1 MICLNSWLY
10 DENNPFSKVEAIQYY
25 DELRK
30 DLEEGYFEGINVYLS
45 FFNKELVNILDYFNE
60 YIVIFDALITIPLGL
75 YLCKKQCTKLSTLD
89 NHEEQL
95 LGYKKAASMRIL
107 LVGNTMVF
115 AIAAFYLMG
124 AYQSM
129 LWVAAV
135 SAIGWYFTKPSERKM
150 ELELQAKDPNQ
161 ENY

>member
-1 MICLNSWLY
+1 MEQKIIRTLNVYYYGIMALTLLVGTLAYFLIMKDYVQPIDSL
-10 DENNPFSKVEAIQYY
+10 STLGQAIQY
-25 DELRK
+25 
-30 DLEEGYFEGINVYLS
+30 V
-45 FFNKELVNILDYFNE
+45 
-60 YIVIFDALITIPLGL
+60 VIFDALVTIPLGL

-89 NHEEQL
+89 NEEEKLQ
-95 LGYKKAASMRIL
+95 GYKKAASLRIL

-150 ELELQAKDPNQ
+150 ELELQPKDPTQ
-161 ENY
+161 EQY

>member
-1 MICLNSWLY
+1 MEQKIIRTLNLY
-10 DENNPFSKVEAIQYY
+10 YYGIMVLTLLAGTLAYFLIMKDYVQPIDSFSMLGQIIQY
-25 DELRK
+25 
-30 DLEEGYFEGINVYLS
+30 
-45 FFNKELVNILDYFNE
+45 
-60 YIVIFDALITIPLGL
+60 VIICDALVTIPLGL
-75 YLCKKQCTKLSTLD
+75 YLCKKQCTKLSVLE
-89 NHEEQL
+89 NEKEKL
-95 LGYKKAASMRIL
+95 LGYKQAATLRIL

-150 ELELQAKDPNQ
+150 QLELQPQDPNQ
-161 ENY
+161 EQY

>member
-1 MICLNSWLY
+1 MEQKIIRTLNVYYYGIMALTLLAGTLAYFLIMKDYVQPIDSL
-10 DENNPFSKVEAIQYY
+10 STLGQAIQ
-25 DELRK
+25 
-30 DLEEGYFEGINVYLS
+30 
-45 FFNKELVNILDYFNE
+45 

-95 LGYKKAASMRIL
+95 LGYKKAASLRIL

-115 AIAAFYLMG
+115 AITAFYLMG

-135 SAIGWYFTKPSERKM
+135 AAIGWYFSKPSERKM
-150 ELELQAKDPNQ
+150 ELELQPKDPNQ
-161 ENY
+161 EQY

>member
-1 MICLNSWLY
+1 MEQKIIRTLNFYYYGMMALTLLAGTLAYFLIMKDYVQPIYSL
-10 DENNPFSKVEAIQYY
+10 STLGQVIQYV
-25 DELRK
+25 
-30 DLEEGYFEGINVYLS
+30 I
-45 FFNKELVNILDYFNE
+45 
-60 YIVIFDALITIPLGL
+60 IFDALLTIPLGL
-75 YLCKKQCTKLSTLD
+75 YLCKKQCTKLSVLE
-89 NHEEQL
+89 NEEEKL
-95 LGYKKAASMRIL
+95 TGYKQAATLRIL

-150 ELELQAKDPNQ
+150 QLELQPQDPNQ
-161 ENY
+161 EQY

>member
-1 MICLNSWLY
+1 MEQKIIRTLNLY
-10 DENNPFSKVEAIQYY
+10 YYGIMVLTLLAGTLAYFLIMKDYVQPIDSFSMLGQIIQYV
-25 DELRK
+25 
-30 DLEEGYFEGINVYLS
+30 I
-45 FFNKELVNILDYFNE
+45 
-60 YIVIFDALITIPLGL
+60 IFDALVTIPLGL
-75 YLCKKQCTKLSTLD
+75 YLCKKQCTKLSALE
-89 NHEEQL
+89 NEKEKL
-95 LGYKKAASMRIL
+95 LGYKKAATSRIL

-150 ELELQAKDPNQ
+150 QLELQPQDPNQ
-161 ENY
+161 EQY

>member
-1 MICLNSWLY
+1 MKQKIIRTL
-10 DENNPFSKVEAIQYY
+10 
-25 DELRK
+25 
-30 DLEEGYFEGINVYLS
+30 NVYYYAMMILTLLS
-45 FFNKELVNILDYFNE
+45 GTLSYFLIMKGYVLPIDSLSSLGQVIQ

-75 YLCKKQCTKLSTLD
+75 FICKKQCTKLSSIE
-89 NHEEQL
+89 NEEEKL
-95 LGYKKAASMRIL
+95 VGYNKSARMRIL
-107 LVGNTMVF
+107 LVSNTMVF

-135 SAIGWYFTKPSERKM
+135 SAIGWYFSKPSLRKM
-150 ELELQAKDPNQ
+150 ELELQPKDPNQ

>member
-1 MICLNSWLY
+1 MEQKIIRTLNVYYYGIMALTLLVGTLAYFLIMKDYVQPIDSL
-10 DENNPFSKVEAIQYY
+10 STLGQAIQ
-25 DELRK
+25 
-30 DLEEGYFEGINVYLS
+30 
-45 FFNKELVNILDYFNE
+45 
-60 YIVIFDALITIPLGL
+60 YIVIFDALVTIPLGL

-89 NHEEQL
+89 NEEEKLQ
-95 LGYKKAASMRIL
+95 GYKKAALLRIL

-150 ELELQAKDPNQ
+150 ELELQPKDPTQ
-161 ENY
+161 EQY

>member
-1 MICLNSWLY
+1 MEQKIIRTLNFYYYGMMALTLLAGTLAYFLIMKDNVQPIDSL
-10 DENNPFSKVEAIQYY
+10 STLGQVIQY
-25 DELRK
+25 
-30 DLEEGYFEGINVYLS
+30 I
-45 FFNKELVNILDYFNE
+45 I
-60 YIVIFDALITIPLGL
+60 IFDALVTIPLGL
-75 YLCKKQCTKLSTLD
+75 YLCKKQCTKLSVLENEEEKLMGYQQAATL
-89 NHEEQL
+89 
-95 LGYKKAASMRIL
+95 RIL

-150 ELELQAKDPNQ
+150 QLELQPQDPNQ
-161 ENY
+161 EQY

>member
-1 MICLNSWLY
+1 MEQKIIRTLNFYYYGMMALTLLAGTLAYFLIMKDYVQPIDSL
-10 DENNPFSKVEAIQYY
+10 STLGQVIQYV
-25 DELRK
+25 
-30 DLEEGYFEGINVYLS
+30 I
-45 FFNKELVNILDYFNE
+45 
-60 YIVIFDALITIPLGL
+60 IFDALLTIPLGL
-75 YLCKKQCTKLSTLD
+75 YLCKKQCTKLSVLENED
-89 NHEEQL
+89 EKL
-95 LGYKKAASMRIL
+95 MGYKQAATLRIL

-150 ELELQAKDPNQ
+150 QLELQPQDPNQ
-161 ENY
+161 EQY

>member
-1 MICLNSWLY
+1 MEQKIIRTLNVYYYGIMALTLLAGTLAYFLIMKDYVQPIDSL
-10 DENNPFSKVEAIQYY
+10 STLGQAIQY
-25 DELRK
+25 
-30 DLEEGYFEGINVYLS
+30 V
-45 FFNKELVNILDYFNE
+45 
-60 YIVIFDALITIPLGL
+60 VIFDALVTIPLGL

-89 NHEEQL
+89 NEEEKLQ
-95 LGYKKAASMRIL
+95 GYKKAASMRIL
-107 LVGNTMVF
+107 LVSNTMVF

-150 ELELQAKDPNQ
+150 ELELQPKDPTQ
-161 ENY
+161 EQY

>member
-1 MICLNSWLY
+1 MEQKIIRTLNVYYYGIMALTLLAGTLAYFLIMKDYVQPIDSL
-10 DENNPFSKVEAIQYY
+10 STLGQAIQY
-25 DELRK
+25 
-30 DLEEGYFEGINVYLS
+30 V
-45 FFNKELVNILDYFNE
+45 
-60 YIVIFDALITIPLGL
+60 VIFDALVTIPLGL

-89 NHEEQL
+89 NEEEKLQ
-95 LGYKKAASMRIL
+95 GYKKAASMRIL
-107 LVGNTMVF
+107 LVSNTMVF

-150 ELELQAKDPNQ
+150 ELELQPKDPNQ
-161 ENY
+161 EQY

>member
-1 MICLNSWLY
+1 MEQKIIRTLNVYYYGIMALTLLAGTLAYFLIMKDYVQPIDSL
-10 DENNPFSKVEAIQYY
+10 STLGQAIQY
-25 DELRK
+25 
-30 DLEEGYFEGINVYLS
+30 V
-45 FFNKELVNILDYFNE
+45 
-60 YIVIFDALITIPLGL
+60 VIFDALVTIPLGL

-89 NHEEQL
+89 NEEEKLQ
-95 LGYKKAASMRIL
+95 GYKKAASMRIL

-150 ELELQAKDPNQ
+150 ELELQPKDPNQ
-161 ENY
+161 EQY